1 MDRFPKIV
9 HPTNNSPF
17 GIYIDYF
24 CKKSIMGISQKKLGE
39 QELRMIEKG
48 LAQLENGE
56 FHTHE
61 EIRQKIKASLPR
73 IS

>member
-1 MDRFPKIV
+1 
-9 HPTNNSPF
+9 
-17 GIYIDYF
+17 
-24 CKKSIMGISQKKLGE
+24 MGISQKKLGE
-39 QELRMIEKG
+39 QELRLIEKG